1 MRNRILYG
9 SVLLIG
15 FSGIQPGFAQK
26 KKSKT
31 PQRPNVVL
39 FWLMTWV
46 TVI

>member
-15 FSGIQPGFAQK
+15 FSGIQPALHRKRNQK
-26 KKSKT
+26 L
-31 PQRPNVVL
+31 PNVLMLFL
-39 FWLMTWV
+39 FWLMTWG